1 MRLNRKLA
9 VALLLVSTAAF
20 VGCGGG
26 AEVNQHVSSVSQG
39 QELEDLKRALD
50 QGAIDQQNYQKLQKK
65 ILERDY

>member
-9 VALLLVSTAAF
+9 VALLVVGSTAF

-39 QELEDLKRALD
+39 QELEDLKNALD
-50 QGAIDQQNYQKLQKK
+50 QGAMDQQNYEKLQKM
-65 ILERDY
+65 ILKRGY